1 MPIPKKSNLKLPPQN
16 VEAEQAVLG
25 SILIDKNA
33 IFRVADMLTP
43 SDFYSPVHEKIYEGI
58 LGLYEKRQPIDVM
71 TLANWLR
78 ESDQLKNVGGS
89 TYLAELTNQVTTA
102 SHVEH
107 YAGIV
112 KEKKVR
118 RDLIKA
124 SAEITEQAFDP
135 MEIEDILDDVEQRIL
150 SISQKTMP
158 QNFLALKDE
167 LGHAYERIEKLHAG
181 GHELRGIPTGFPA
194 LDNKLSGLQKSDLI
208 VLGARP
214 SAGKTSLAL
223 DIARHAALEGHSVGV
238 FSLEMAREQV
248 IDRIISAQSQV
259 PLWNILTGRIKDE
272 FEFQMIQESLDKLSG
287 AKLFIDDSPSLTVLQ
302 MRSMARRLQV
312 EHGLDLLIIDYLQ
325 LIKPRT
331 NSDNV
336 VQQVTEIS
344 RGLKALGREL
354 RVPVLAVSQLSRGVE
369 QRDHKEPRLSDLR
382 DSGCVTGDTLIMRA
396 DTGELVTIKSLAE
409 RTEQVPIPV
418 YALSEN
424 LEVIPQPLIKAF
436 PSGRKKVYEMVLRS
450 GRRIKASANHPFRVL
465 TGWRALENLRV
476 GDRLAT
482 PVALTPT
489 SAEDSLSENEIIL
502 LAHLLGDGCILPR
515 QPFHYTTADP
525 DNLAVVSRA
534 AKMLFGITP
543 RIVRQKNWWHVYLPS
558 PRRLTHGVHH
568 PITDWFSKLGIP
580 LAHSYDK
587 VIPAAVFKSSN
598 RSVVLFLHHLWST
611 DGNISWKRNRKHKTA
626 GAIYYSSTSR
636 TMVEQVHH
644 LLLRFGIP
652 SVIRTVPQGK
662 HRPSYQ
668 VHIEGSVPQMKF
680 LKIIN
685 SFGMRGEMTL
695 DLMCA
700 LEAITPN
707 PNVAVLPKEA
717 WKYIIE
723 PAKAAAGMSWRDV
736 AAGIGTAYCGSALF
750 KHGIGRE
757 RLQRLATALN
767 SDEIRMHVASDVSWD
782 EIIAITPLGIE
793 DVYDATVEGAHN
805 FIGNN
810 IICHNSIEQDADVVL
825 FIYRENAEMDA
836 SGNNSQGIRKIRIAK
851 HRNGAIGEIE
861 LNFDGERASFKSI
874 DKRYETSAMPAL

>member
-1 MPIPKKSNLKLPPQN
+1 MPQPKKSNLKLPPQN
-16 VEAEQAVLG
+16 LEAEQAVLG

-33 IFRVADMLTP
+33 IFRIADILV
-43 SDFYSPVHEKIYEGI
+43 SQDFYSPVHEKIYEGI
-58 LGLYEKRQPIDVM
+58 LSLYEKRQPIDVM

-78 ESDQLKNVGGS
+78 ENDQLKNIGGS

-135 MEIEDILDDVEQRIL
+135 QEIEDILDDIEQKIL

-158 QNFLALKDE
+158 QNFTAVSDE
-167 LGHAYERIEKLHAG
+167 LRTAIERINKMRDSG
-181 GHELRGIPTGFPA
+181 TMRGIPTGFPA
-194 LDNKLSGLQKSDLI
+194 LDNKLSGLQKSDLVI
-208 VLGARP
+208 LGARP

-223 DIARHAALEGHSVGV
+223 DIARQAALGGASVGI

-248 IDRIISAQSQV
+248 IDRIISAESQV
-259 PLWNILTGRIKDE
+259 PLWNILTGKIQSDMDT
-272 FEFQMIQESLDKLSG
+272 QMILQSIDKLSNM
-287 AKLFIDDSPSLTVLQ
+287 KLFIDDSPSLTVLQ

-312 EHGLDLLIIDYLQ
+312 EHGLDLLVVDYLQ
-325 LIKPRT
+325 LVKPRT

-336 VQQVTEIS
+336 VQQITEVS
-344 RGLKALGREL
+344 RGMKALAREL
-354 RVPVLAVSQLSRGVE
+354 KVPVLVLSQLSRNVE

-409 RTEQVPIPV
+409 RAEQAPIPV
-418 YALSEN
+418 YALSDKF
-424 LEVIPQPLIKAF
+424 EVVQQPLVKAF
-436 PSGRKKVYEMVLRS
+436 PSGRKKVYEMALRS
-450 GRRIKASANHPFRVL
+450 GKRIKASANHPFRVL
-465 TGWRALENLRV
+465 TGWRALEDLRV

-482 PVALTPT
+482 PTSLEPT

-502 LAHLLGDGCILPR
+502 LAHLLGDGCILPH

-558 PRRLTHGVHH
+558 PHPLTHGVHH
-568 PITDWFSKLGIP
+568 PITDWFAKLGIP

-587 VIPAAVFKSSN
+587 VIPTAVFKSSN
-598 RSVVLFLHHLWST
+598 RSVALFLHHLWAT
-611 DGNISWKRNRKHKTA
+611 DGNISWKILPHCKPA
-626 GAIYYSSTSR
+626 GAIYYASSSR
-636 TMVEQVHH
+636 ILATQVQH
-644 LLLRFGIP
+644 LLLRLGIP
-652 SVIRTVPQGK
+652 SKLSVVEQGIY
-662 HRPSYQ
+662 RPSFHVYVQ
-668 VHIEGSVPQMKF
+668 GTIPQRKF
-680 LKIIN
+680 LRLVN
-685 SFGMRGEMTL
+685 SFGARGEMTL

-717 WKYIIE
+717 WKCIIE
-723 PAKAAAGMSWRDV
+723 PAKNAVGMSWRDV
-736 AAGIGTAYCGSALF
+736 AGEMGISYNGNALF
-750 KHGIGRE
+750 KTGIGRE
-757 RLQRLATALN
+757 RLQRLATALK
-767 SDEIRMHVASDVSWD
+767 SDEIQKYAASDVSWD
-782 EIIAITPLGIE
+782 EIISITPLGIE
-793 DVYDATVEGAHN
+793 EVYDATVEGAHN
-805 FIGNN
+805 FVAND
-810 IICHNSIEQDADVVL
+810 IIAHNSIEQDADVVL
-825 FIYRENAEMDA
+825 FIYRENMDMDA

-861 LNFDGERASFKSI
+861 LMFDGERASFKSI
-874 DKRYETSAMPAL
+874 DKRYESSAMPAL